1 MTTGDCITSTPWLSR
16 TVYHFSPF
24 PYFERQNKINKQILQ
39 RFIFYH
45 GKSWLI
51 WLSGGR
57 SVYHY
62 VWRTKCATSSYD
74 STNECT
80 VQYCSTAPTVQYCA
94 YHSLPSSPQIQRA
107 RHNYLCTSQ
116 LHAKKFDMLPLTVTV
131 AQYDDVWVPSRLHTS
146 PKHASVIHCHNPSY
160 LTHSLLTPSRQ
171 YSTVQ

>member
-1 MTTGDCITSTPWLSR
+1 MADLTLRGQISLS
-16 TVYHFSPF
+16 
-24 PYFERQNKINKQILQ
+24 LQ
-39 RFIFYH
+39 
-45 GKSWLI
+45 
-51 WLSGGR
+51 
-57 SVYHY
+57 Y

-116 LHAKKFDMLPLTVTV
+116 LHAKKFDMLPLTVTL

-146 PKHASVIHCHNPSY
+146 PHVPKACFCRPLPQSQLFDS
-160 LTHSLLTPSRQ
+160 LTPHSVQAVQ
-171 YSTVQ
+171 YSTVTAQHALRLLSLASCNGVVKGE